1 MTEETRYASKG
12 KRKYMRSYI
21 RFILQVGR
29 EEGNS
34 PIYLAYFCRSLL
46 ESLLDPLII
55 FMEPNPS
62 SNPHNFILFWKW
74 RKVVSGS
81 RWFLLTSCTEGKML
95 LGTALGISFDE
106 KVFLLIVACNLF
118 HKAAFINF
126 MFLKHCR
133 KNLWGL
139 KYKTSL
145 VITLDIHFLE
155 KAFLLITR
163 CNLSRKP
170 GIMSFNVPTNLFWIF
185 AQIWVWNSIKQ
196 QKH

>member
-1 MTEETRYASKG
+1 MTEETRYVSKG
-12 KRKYMRSYI
+12 KQKYMRSCI

-34 PIYLAYFCRSLL
+34 PIYLTYFCWSLL
-46 ESLLDPLII
+46 KSLLDPLII

-62 SNPHNFILFWKW
+62 SNPHNFIPFWKW
-74 RKVVSGS
+74 KKVVSGP

-95 LGTALGISFDE
+95 LGTTLDISFDE
-106 KVFLLIVACNLF
+106 KVFLLIAACNLF

-126 MFLKHCR
+126 IFLKHCR
-133 KNLWGL
+133 KSLWGL

-155 KAFLLITR
+155 KAFLLITI

-185 AQIWVWNSIKQ
+185 PLSTKI
-196 QKH
+196 

>member
-1 MTEETRYASKG
+1 
-12 KRKYMRSYI
+12 
-21 RFILQVGR
+21 
-29 EEGNS
+29 
-34 PIYLAYFCRSLL
+34 
-46 ESLLDPLII
+46 
-55 FMEPNPS
+55 MEPNPS

-74 RKVVSGS
+74 RKVVSGP

-95 LGTALGISFDE
+95 LGTVLQCYNATLDISFDE

-139 KYKTSL
+139 KYKTSF

-163 CNLSRKP
+163 RNLSRKP

-196 QKH
+196 QEH